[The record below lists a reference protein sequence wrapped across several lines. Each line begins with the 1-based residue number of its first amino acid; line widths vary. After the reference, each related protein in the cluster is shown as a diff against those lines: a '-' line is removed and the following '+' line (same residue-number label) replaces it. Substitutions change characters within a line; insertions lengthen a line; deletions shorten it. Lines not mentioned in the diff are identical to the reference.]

1 MEKHL
6 LSCILLACLSVSILS
21 LFAGCADQTAPET
34 SPSIPITPEVFE
46 ESATSEPVLYNGI
59 TRLPYGEEDT
69 QITLTG
75 LPVYS
80 VAGLSRTPH
89 AREIFIYSSTAK
101 IDWSPVGT
109 LRELEKFTV
118 NFTPAFQ
125 FSDLEGAEALE
136 SITIL
141 HVDSCDLSGI
151 EKLGAL
157 RSLSLGG
164 GKLLH
169 PEKLKELEHLETL
182 SLPGT
187 GIETP
192 HFLSGG
198 LSSLQTL
205 DLSYNPLGDLS
216 MLTPDA
222 FPNLK
227 KITLTSS
234 YCSEEVIRT
243 IQSAFQEQPLKVET
257 TDPYDENLRLIWNGG
272 DFGDSC
278 FFEGLPLGIEA
289 NTLSSCRDLELLLHV
304 SAGRDLAPELSFLS
318 SLSELRSLRLAG
330 GGFSDVSF
338 LKGMTHL
345 TTLSLDGNMLT
356 DTSLFDLAALT
367 SLEDLILLGNP
378 VTAEGLKALQK
389 ALPDTRIVAFS
400 KEFADYYP
408 KDVYDA
414 AFAR

>member
-1 MEKHL
+1 M
-6 LSCILLACLSVSILS
+6 
-21 LFAGCADQTAPET
+21 
-34 SPSIPITPEVFE
+34 
-46 ESATSEPVLYNGI
+46 
-59 TRLPYGEEDT
+59 
-69 QITLTG
+69 
-75 LPVYS
+75 
-80 VAGLSRTPH
+80 
-89 AREIFIYSSTAK
+89 
-101 IDWSPVGT
+101 
-109 LRELEKFTV
+109 
-118 NFTPAFQ
+118 
-125 FSDLEGAEALE
+125 EGAEALE

-164 GKLLH
+164 GTLIH
-169 PEKLKELEHLETL
+169 PEGLTDLVQLKSL
-182 SLPGT
+182 SLPGM
-187 GIETP
+187 GIITP
-192 HFLSGG
+192 AFLSGG

-318 SLSELRSLRLAG
+318 SLSELRSLRLAE

-367 SLEDLILLGNP
+367 SLEELILLGNP

-389 ALPDTRIVAFS
+389 ALPDTKIVAFS